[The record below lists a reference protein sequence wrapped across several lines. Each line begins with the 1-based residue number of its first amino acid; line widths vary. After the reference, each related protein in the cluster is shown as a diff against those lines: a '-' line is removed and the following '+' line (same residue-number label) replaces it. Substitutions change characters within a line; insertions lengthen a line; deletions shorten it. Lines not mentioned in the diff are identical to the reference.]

1 MAQEST
7 LIHHGNVARLI
18 DEAHTEMLGLAAKG
32 KPFIFLSHTGAQ
44 LHGGDGETEH
54 QVREFAVM
62 TQKLINEV
70 NKFCLE
76 VCGKDFNEVMQEE
89 FLKRH
94 NMVPDQ
100 EIPDNSAVNKRVLK
114 KD

>member
-44 LHGGDGETEH
+44 MHGGDGETEH

-62 TQKLINEV
+62 TQKLLNEV

-76 VCGKDFNEVMQEE
+76 VTGKDYNEIVLEE
-89 FLKRH
+89 FKARH
-94 NMVPDQ
+94 NMVADQ
-100 EIPDNSAVNKRVLK
+100 EIPDNSEVNKKVLK
-114 KD
+114 NK